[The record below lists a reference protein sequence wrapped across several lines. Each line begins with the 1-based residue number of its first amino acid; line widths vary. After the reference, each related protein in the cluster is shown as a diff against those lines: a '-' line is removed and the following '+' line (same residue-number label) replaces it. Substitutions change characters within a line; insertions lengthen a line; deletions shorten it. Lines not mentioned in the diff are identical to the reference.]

1 MATYESRR
9 YNTPVPDVTKV
20 ADGSVNNTEFQ
31 HLDGVTSDIQTQMNA
46 RLPLAGGTVTGN
58 VIFNDN
64 ASVYVGTG
72 QDARIFHDGSNTTIK
87 NDTGALKVLANTL
100 QLKNNADNET
110 LATFANGGAASL
122 RFNNSTKLE
131 TTNTGINV
139 TGTVDGSLFNGN
151 GSDLTF
157 LNASNLS
164 SGTVPVARLPGS
176 LGKVLQVVSTNTTS
190 VFQTNSS
197 SYVDVTGMSVSITPA
212 ATSSK
217 IYVLIDYNA
226 DTFNNNTI
234 YGLRL
239 TRNGTAI
246 GGGAQANQVINLQA
260 NNMEVGGFNYY
271 DSPSSTSALTY
282 KLQVRTLTH
291 SGTNNGT
298 IIFNQTQENAN
309 NKWASNITAIEVG
322 A

>member
-1 MATYESRR
+1 M
-9 YNTPVPDVTKV
+9 
-20 ADGSVNNTEFQ
+20 
-31 HLDGVTSDIQTQMNA
+31 
-46 RLPLAGGTVTGN
+46 
-58 VIFNDN
+58 
-64 ASVYVGTG
+64 
-72 QDARIFHDGSNTTIK
+72 
-87 NDTGALKVLANTL
+87 
-100 QLKNNADNET
+100 
-110 LATFANGGAASL
+110 
-122 RFNNSTKLE
+122 
-131 TTNTGINV
+131 
-139 TGTVDGSLFNGN
+139 
-151 GSDLTF
+151 
-157 LNASNLS
+157 
-164 SGTVPVARLPGS
+164 
-176 LGKVLQVVSTNTTS
+176 
-190 VFQTNSS
+190 
-197 SYVDVTGMSVSITPA
+197 
-212 ATSSK
+212 
-217 IYVLIDYNA
+217 IDYNA

-298 IIFNQTQENAN
+298 IIFNQTQENTN

>member
-1 MATYESRR
+1 M
-9 YNTPVPDVTKV
+9 P
-20 ADGSVNNTEFQ
+20 
-31 HLDGVTSDIQTQMNA
+31 NA
-46 RLPLAGGTVTGN
+46 RYGTPT
-58 VIFNDN
+58 FN
-64 ASVYVGTG
+64 
-72 QDARIFHDGSNTTIK
+72 GSN
-87 NDTGALKVLANTL
+87 
-100 QLKNNADNET
+100 
-110 LATFANGGAASL
+110 
-122 RFNNSTKLE
+122 
-131 TTNTGINV
+131 
-139 TGTVDGSLFNGN
+139 
-151 GSDLTF
+151 LTS
-157 LNASNLS
+157 LNASNLA
-164 SGTVPVARLPGS
+164 SGTVPAARLPGS

-298 IIFNQTQENAN
+298 IIFNQTQENTN